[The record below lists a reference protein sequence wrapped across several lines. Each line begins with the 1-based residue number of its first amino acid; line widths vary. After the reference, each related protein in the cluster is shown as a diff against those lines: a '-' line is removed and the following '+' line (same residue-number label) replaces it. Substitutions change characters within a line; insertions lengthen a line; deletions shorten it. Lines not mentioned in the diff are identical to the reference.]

1 MSRDDYCLRFFAS
14 KTPPARRPLITA
26 FVLFFIAVI
35 LAQCF
40 YWVFANSA
48 EPIIMGLPFGMF
60 TVVALIIVEYV
71 GLLVMERVLFK
82 DETEDN

>member
-1 MSRDDYCLRFFAS
+1 MSRDDYSLRFFAS
-14 KTPPARRPLITA
+14 RVPAARRSLITIFA
-26 FVLFFIAVI
+26 LFFIAVI

-40 YWVFANSA
+40 YWVFGNSA
-48 EPIIMGLPFGMF
+48 KPIVLGMPFGMF

-82 DETEDN
+82 DEEDD